1 MAEARW
7 EENLGKL
14 LDKAEER
21 GIETL
26 ILGSKANI
34 RYTTG
39 IQEPTGIAV
48 ASRNCGYTLITP
60 LLDYHRIASQAPS
73 HVEVK
78 AAYRR
83 SDEALEADIPQGD
96 LIQDTPTKAAI
107 EIARTCGGKT
117 AGDLSAQPYP
127 QARALAEAGVEDIT
141 SLISRARSIKS
152 SWEVELI
159 TEAAHKAEEILG
171 RAINMLEEG
180 VTEAGVAGEI
190 IRLSMEAAEGTS
202 FPPIVAFY
210 SNTAYPHHVPGP
222 TRLGVDGPVLID
234 MGVAHA
240 GYMSDI
246 TRTLHKGSPGQGFK
260 KLLEAVA
267 EAQAAAIDRVAPGAE
282 AWEPDKEARLILSR
296 HGVARH
302 FIHGLGHGVGV
313 EIHEEPYLRP
323 GSRTLLEPGMVVTV
337 EPGVYL
343 PGLYGVRIEDMVLV
357 TRGGRRLITRFA
369 RILGDIA

>member
-1 MAEARW
+1 MPEARW
-7 EENLGKL
+7 EENLEKL
-14 LDKAEER
+14 LGKAEEQ
-21 GIETL
+21 GIDTL

-39 IQEPTGIAV
+39 IVEPTGLAV
-48 ASRNCGYTLITP
+48 AGRDCGYTLITP
-60 LLDYHRIASQAPS
+60 LLDYHRIVSQAPS

-83 SDEALEADIPQGD
+83 SDEALEADIPRGD
-96 LIQDTPTKAAI
+96 LIQDTPARAALS
-107 EIARTCGGKT
+107 IARSCGGKV

-127 QARALAEAGVEDIT
+127 QARILAGEEVEDLT
-141 SLISRARSIKS
+141 SLINRVRSIKS
-152 SWEVELI
+152 SWEVEI
-159 TEAAHKAEEILG
+159 MVEAAYKAEEILG
-171 RAINMLEEG
+171 KVIGMLADG
-180 VTEAGVAGEI
+180 VTEAGIAGEI
-190 IRLSMEAAEGTS
+190 LRLSMEAAEGTS

-222 TRLGVDGPVLID
+222 TILGVDGPVLID
-234 MGVAHA
+234 MGVVHM

-246 TRTLHKGSPGQGFK
+246 TRTLYKGSPGQGFRK
-260 KLLEAVA
+260 VLEAVA

-282 AWEPDKEARLILSR
+282 AWEPDKEARLLLAR
-296 HGVARH
+296 HGLARH

-323 GSRTLLEPGMVVTV
+323 GSKTVLEPGMVVTV
-337 EPGVYL
+337 EPGVYM

-357 TRGGRRLITRFA
+357 TRGGRRVLTRFA
-369 RILGDIA
+369 RTLGDIA